1 MNDRDENNDDICND
15 NNDDGRDYN
24 NDDDRDNHDDLRD
37 VDEEDEE
44 DHRQSDNDDNNDK
57 DFDTDFQN
65 TVTQLGEK
73 FKGYWND
80 ENFRK
85 AFRKFKTK
93 CSTMKNTNQNT
104 LIRHGREMDGKRKNS
119 YLIPVENTAP
129 PKRKNME
136 RGCSVAQEGRRHKEV
151 ERRTEIFIT
160 ETEENVW
167 HSLPSKKRPR
177 LQLEHSLS
185 SAVSN
190 NRHNAKKH

>member
-1 MNDRDENNDDICND
+1 MTEVLSPPLYINDHLPAQETENEVNEDNLDLENDDNDCDENNDDGRND

-37 VDEEDEE
+37 VDEDDEE

-57 DFDTDFQN
+57 DFDTEWHDFQN

-93 CSTMKNTNQNT
+93 CSRMKNANQNT
-104 LIRHGREMDGKRKNS
+104 LIKDIFMI
-119 YLIPVENTAP
+119 LPT
-129 PKRKNME
+129 ME
-136 RGCSVAQEGRRHKEV
+136 GEKTH
-151 ERRTEIFIT
+151 I
-160 ETEENVW
+160 
-167 HSLPSKKRPR
+167 
-177 LQLEHSLS
+177 
-185 SAVSN
+185 
-190 NRHNAKKH
+190 